1 MAAASVL
8 CASLGWD
15 FIEPSCLNFSG
26 ASNGYVVERQIEM
39 DKSLIINKAFQRSIE
54 DRFNP
59 DSEVGESTMDLTYLS
74 TSTYIVEIQ
83 LRRSWICA
91 MEIIENKPFVPKF
104 HQISITPLFSTS
116 ESGFNPRRHPS
127 R

>member
-1 MAAASVL
+1 MASRL
-8 CASLGWD
+8 SPTSL
-15 FIEPSCLNFSG
+15 
-26 ASNGYVVERQIEM
+26 
-39 DKSLIINKAFQRSIE
+39 
-54 DRFNP
+54 NP

-116 ESGFNPRRHPS
+116 ESGFKKGDLPRFWSGHREAPRLFGS
-127 R
+127 TAKVEIGP